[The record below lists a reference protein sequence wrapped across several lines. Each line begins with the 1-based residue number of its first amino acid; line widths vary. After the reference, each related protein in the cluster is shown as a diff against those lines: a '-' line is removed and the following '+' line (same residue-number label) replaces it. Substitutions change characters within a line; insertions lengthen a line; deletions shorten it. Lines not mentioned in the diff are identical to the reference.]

1 VARPHPEGPPR
12 RVPGQRAMSTG
23 WALMP
28 GDTPRASHWL
38 LPGTRRAAQPSGEV
52 GLGYEWRISP
62 QKCSG

>member
-1 VARPHPEGPPR
+1 
-12 RVPGQRAMSTG
+12 MSTG

-52 GLGYEWRISP
+52 ELGYEWRISP